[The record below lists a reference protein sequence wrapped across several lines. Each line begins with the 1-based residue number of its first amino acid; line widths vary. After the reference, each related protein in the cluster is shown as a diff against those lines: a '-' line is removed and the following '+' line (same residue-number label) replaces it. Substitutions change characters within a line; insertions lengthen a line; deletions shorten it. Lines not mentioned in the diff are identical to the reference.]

1 MTTNKANK
9 VSKTTTAKTAA
20 KPAVKPVAKPAVK
33 TTAAPAKEE
42 PKKEAVKPV
51 AEEEKP
57 VAKTTAAKTAR
68 KTTRKPRK
76 TSKATIR
83 KTAATVDSEVFVQ
96 IYGQEFSQQEIMEKV
111 VAAWEAEEAG
121 EEPQI
126 GFDAGTA
133 RDFCTEEDYELYDWA
148 HNRVQYDWAKPFD
161 NAKIT
166 SIWNLAAEIIAE
178 GVDARSAADAAYK
191 SAVEK
196 ATEMGLISAKE

>member
-1 MTTNKANK
+1 M
-9 VSKTTTAKTAA
+9 
-20 KPAVKPVAKPAVK
+20 
-33 TTAAPAKEE
+33 
-42 PKKEAVKPV
+42 
-51 AEEEKP
+51 
-57 VAKTTAAKTAR
+57 
-68 KTTRKPRK
+68 
-76 TSKATIR
+76 IW
-83 KTAATVDSEVFVQ
+83 
-96 IYGQEFSQQEIMEKV
+96 FSQVAQQEDWQHGKQKKLRKSH
-111 VAAWEAEEAG
+111 
-121 EEPQI
+121 QI